1 MFNSFFIFNMWKF
14 QVDGEEEV
22 QLYIRRVNSE
32 MVLNFFNNLEGE
44 NIFFRFSV
52 CWHCWNLHLE
62 CHLSNGF
69 DSCLQ
74 LGPAIFWS
82 NLVAYFSNFQT
93 TSKLWNVV
101 INVSFLAKENLLV
114 TVEASEL
121 LNDKNDST
129 DSKDKSGSI
138 TKALKYVVKGNFELV
153 CFNINTFDFVS

>member
-1 MFNSFFIFNMWKF
+1 MEVSGGRRGGGSTVYTKGELRNGFEFFQQFGGGKH
-14 QVDGEEEV
+14 
-22 QLYIRRVNSE
+22 
-32 MVLNFFNNLEGE
+32 
-44 NIFFRFSV
+44 IFFRFSV